1 MKTKSFQAYLEKR
14 LDKDEIAQI
23 KKQAG
28 AEVEI
33 LKSLQQMLADMTTDY
48 MNKNKIGFNELVRL
62 LDASPSQV
70 AKIQRGEANLRLS
83 SLAHLFAL
91 MGKEPKDFFKRRK

>member
-1 MKTKSFQAYLEKR
+1 MKTKSFQMYLEKR

-23 KKQAG
+23 KKQAQR
-28 AEVEI
+28 EI
-33 LKSLQQMLADMTTDY
+33 KIFKSLQQMLADMMSDY
-48 MNKNKIGFNELVRL
+48 MKKNKIGFNELVRL

-70 AKIQRGEANLRLS
+70 AKMQRGEANVRLS

-91 MGKEPKDFFKRRK
+91 MDREPKDFFKHRK